1 MGGSQSKP
9 KQEESA
15 NTARE
20 QAQRKREQA
29 QRDREQAQRDREQAQ
44 RDREQAQR
52 NAERAQRDREQ
63 AQKDKEQAQR
73 DAQEARDQVQ
83 QAGVARLEAAEQ
95 REKEAR
101 EREREACEREVDAR
115 RRAEEAE
122 RAKEETERTARRWEE
137 IAANA
142 EGARKAAEGAA
153 QAAEKARQA
162 AEERLMRGIPPD
174 VRPTAEQIQ
183 QSREHH
189 GYGKHALNIALV
201 GESGVGKSA
210 LLNAVRGLWPDDPGA
225 AEVGVDETTAEV
237 QGYVDQRHPEVKWFD
252 VPGANTP
259 HISGWLYFMDQ
270 HLYIFD
276 VLVIVF
282 SDRFTQTIGTLLRN
296 AYQCGIRT
304 FLVRTK
310 ADQLIQNLKN
320 ERRMR
325 RLNDAQAKKK
335 FVDDT
340 QAMVYKNLRKLEL
353 PLQPVFIVST
363 TGMRDWVTEGDITNV
378 MDEQVIYQTL
388 FPESVI
394 PAVTPG
400 SVNWDLP
407 RVEQN

>member
-9 KQEESA
+9 KHEE
-15 NTARE
+15 NGDTARE
-20 QAQRKREQA
+20 QAQRNREQAQRDREQVQRDREKAQRDREKAQRDREQAQQNGERA
-29 QRDREQAQRDREQAQ
+29 QRDREQAQRD
-44 RDREQAQR
+44 
-52 NAERAQRDREQ
+52 
-63 AQKDKEQAQR
+63 
-73 DAQEARDQVQ
+73 AQEARN
-83 QAGVARLEAAEQ
+83 QADVARLEAAEQ
-95 REKEAR
+95 REREAR
-101 EREREACEREVDAR
+101 EREREACKREADAQR
-115 RRAEEAE
+115 RVEEAE
-122 RAKEETERTARRWEE
+122 RAKEEAERNARRWKE

-142 EGARKAAEGAA
+142 ERARKAAEEAA
-153 QAAEKARQA
+153 QGAERARQA

-183 QSREHH
+183 QSREYH
-189 GYGKHALNIALV
+189 GYGKHAMNIALV

-210 LLNAVRGLWPDDPGA
+210 LLNAVRGLWPDDDGA
-225 AEVGVDETTAEV
+225 AEVGINETTTEV

-276 VLVIVF
+276 VLVILF

-296 AYQCGIRT
+296 AHQCGIRT

-320 ERRMR
+320 ERRIR

-353 PLQPVFIVST
+353 PLQPVFIVSA
-363 TGMRDWVTEGDITNV
+363 TGMRDLVTEGDITDV

-394 PAVTPG
+394 PAVTQR
-400 SVNWDLP
+400 SVDWDLP
-407 RVEQN
+407 RVCEQD